1 MSGSQTSLN
10 KQKDEII
17 IATSTPPTGGD
28 FVCDGNDEDDRP
40 LNQNEMLKGIK
51 NKGGRPILSN
61 PKKSTTIRL
70 NAEVLGFFKA
80 RGKGWQTM
88 VNDILQKYV
97 DSHS

>member
-17 IATSTPPTGGD
+17 IATNTPPTGGD
-28 FVCDGNDEDDRP
+28 FVWDGNDEDDRP
-40 LNQNEMLKGIK
+40 LSQNEMLKGIK
-51 NKGGRPILSN
+51 NKGGRPRLSN
-61 PKKSTTIRL
+61 PKESTTIRL

-80 RGKGWQTM
+80 RGKGWQTRI
-88 VNDILQKYV
+88 NDILQKYV